1 MATISDRLLHPAGQA
16 ELWVCSPAAA
26 NVRAINA
33 TRIKSQPKSGGARS
47 EQEPVQGDEFR
58 LASATCEVLLMF
70 AVACPTVVRSVTG
83 RFACARSLAF
93 VLTSCFS
100 PAVANSEG
108 GDLSFS
114 GDENRDSTD
123 PTLVRSSEFGSS
135 FFF

>member
-1 MATISDRLLHPAGQA
+1 VGLRAGGS
-16 ELWVCSPAAA
+16 EG
-26 NVRAINA
+26 VRNQRHKDQKP
-33 TRIKSQPKSGGARS
+33 TPKSGGARS
-47 EQEPVQGDEFR
+47 EQEPAQGDEFR

-83 RFACARSLAF
+83 RFVCVRSLAF

-108 GDLSFS
+108 GDLSSS

>member
-1 MATISDRLLHPAGQA
+1 MGQRHKDQK
-16 ELWVCSPAAA
+16 P
-26 NVRAINA
+26 
-33 TRIKSQPKSGGARS
+33 TPKSGGARS

-70 AVACPTVVRSVTG
+70 AVAWVVRSVTG

-135 FFF
+135 LFF